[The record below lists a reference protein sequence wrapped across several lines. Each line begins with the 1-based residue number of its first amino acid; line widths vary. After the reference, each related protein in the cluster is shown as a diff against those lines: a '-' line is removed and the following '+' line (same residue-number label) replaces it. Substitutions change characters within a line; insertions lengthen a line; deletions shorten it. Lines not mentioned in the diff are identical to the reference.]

1 MCKGGREMWTII
13 DIKSGLIAHCETFS
27 SAVALIREI
36 KKGRIFKDDNTYT
49 QYAIELAR
57 ETWKNEC

>member
-1 MCKGGREMWTII
+1 MWTII